1 MNIYSMDYN
10 SILLLFWSL
19 LFLQF
24 RSLAVLSCWLS
35 AFPSA
40 LHFGFVRFFLFC
52 FNFLVLHDAPGSPC
66 YFPILSLES
75 AISARSSS
83 SFY

>member
-52 FNFLVLHDAPGSPC
+52 FVLISWCCMMLQAHLV
-66 YFPILSLES
+66 ISL
-75 AISARSSS
+75 
-83 SFY
+83 YCL